1 MQTRPNST
9 KLSNRRNGRFLK
21 RKRDEEGVASTV
33 GTIMALLVFLTFLTL
48 FTNSYVPVWMIDNER
63 SHMNQAMDQFG
74 GIKGKVDDL
83 VVLAQVTGRTDLNM
97 YGPVTLGANG
107 IPVFASPTAGEL
119 IYSPYGLG
127 NSSVRL
133 NFTYA
138 LPTNPIKRLGVND
151 MSGGMIQLY
160 APNRYYVQQWVA
172 YENGAIIVKQLDGQI
187 IRGVPSLDIQ
197 KQNVNSRMNVSWTQ
211 IALVGVNSTLAGTST
226 AGVNIDMIYLD
237 SQSYDNSSKVMP
249 VTLTFKTLYRQAWFN
264 YLTTYLSGVT
274 NINNTMSSNPDFLI
288 TQDASKNTVTLVL
301 YNVGFF
307 NYNKA
312 IMQMTVN
319 LA

>member
-9 KLSNRRNGRFLK
+9 KLSNRQNGRFLK

-83 VVLAQVTGRTDLNM
+83 VVMAEVTGRTDLNM

-119 IYSPYGLG
+119 IYSPYGVG
-127 NSSVRL
+127 NSTVTL
-133 NFTYA
+133 NFAYS
-138 LPTNPIKRLGVND
+138 LNGRPYVLND
-151 MSGGMIQLY
+151 LSGGMLQLY
-160 APNRYYVQQWVA
+160 APNRYYVQQWVG
-172 YENGAIIVKQLDGQI
+172 YENGAIIVKQLDGQV
-187 IRGVPSLDIQ
+187 IRGVPSLEVV
-197 KQNVNSRMNVSWTQ
+197 KMASNSLLNVSWTQ
-211 IALVGVNSTLAGTST
+211 VALTGINSTLAGTST
-226 AGVNIDMIYLD
+226 AGINIDMIYLD
-237 SQSYDNSSKVMP
+237 SQIYDNGATGMD
-249 VTLTFKTLYRQAWFN
+249 VTMTFKTLYGKAWYN
-264 YLTTYLSGVT
+264 YLTSYLVGVT
-274 NINNTMSSNPDFLI
+274 NILPADYQVTHDANYGTI
-288 TQDASKNTVTLVL
+288 TLRLNDTG
-301 YNVGFF
+301 YF

>member
-1 MQTRPNST
+1 MQTRPKST

-21 RKRDEEGVASTV
+21 RKRDKEGVASTV

-48 FTNSYVPVWMIDNER
+48 FTNTYVPVWMTDNER

-74 GIKGKVDDL
+74 GVKGKVDDL
-83 VVLAQVTGRTDLNM
+83 VVMAEVTGRTDLNM

-107 IPVFASPTAGEL
+107 IPVFASATAGQL
-119 IYSPYGLG
+119 IYSPYGVG

-138 LPTNPIKRLGVND
+138 LSGKHPGLND
-151 MSGGMIQLY
+151 LSGGMLQLY

-187 IRGVPSLDIQ
+187 IRGTPSLLVE
-197 KQNVNSRMNVSWTQ
+197 KTAATSLLNVSWTQ
-211 IALVGVNSTLAGTST
+211 IAFIGVNSSLVGTST
-226 AGVNIDMIYLD
+226 AGINIDMIYLD
-237 SQSYDNSSKVMP
+237 SQIYDNGTDGMN
-249 VTLTFKTLYRQAWFN
+249 VTMTFKTLYGEAWYN
-264 YLTTYLSGVT
+264 YLTSYLSGVT
-274 NINNTMSSNPDFLI
+274 NIQSDDYWVTHDSNYETINLRLNNT
-288 TQDASKNTVTLVL
+288 
-301 YNVGFF
+301 GFF

-312 IMQMTVN
+312 ILQMTVN

>member
-9 KLSNRRNGRFLK
+9 KLRNRQNGRFLK

-83 VVLAQVTGRTDLNM
+83 VVMAEVTGKTDLNM

-119 IYSPYGLG
+119 IYSPYGVG
-127 NSSVRL
+127 NSTVTL
-133 NFTYA
+133 NFAYT
-138 LPTNPIKRLGVND
+138 LNGKSFVLND
-151 MSGGMIQLY
+151 LSGGMLQLY

-187 IRGVPSLDIQ
+187 IRGVPSLEVVKTASDS
-197 KQNVNSRMNVSWTQ
+197 KLNVSWTQ
-211 IALVGVNSTLAGTST
+211 VALTGINSTLAGTAT
-226 AGVNIDMIYLD
+226 AGINIDMIYLD
-237 SQSYDNSSKVMP
+237 SQIYDNGPTGMD
-249 VTLTFKTLYRQAWFN
+249 VTMTFKTLYGKAWYN
-264 YLTTYLSGVT
+264 YLTNYLSGVT
-274 NINNTMSSNPDFLI
+274 NVGSLDYWVTHATNYD
-288 TQDASKNTVTLVL
+288 TVTLRL
-301 YNVGFF
+301 NDTGYF

-312 IMQMTVN
+312 IVQMTVN

>member
-1 MQTRPNST
+1 MQTRPDST
-9 KLSNRRNGRFLK
+9 KSSNRKNGRFLR

-63 SHMNQAMDQFG
+63 THMSEAMDQFG

-83 VVLAQVTGRTDLNM
+83 VVMAEVTGRTDLNM

-119 IYSPYGLG
+119 IYSPYGVG
-127 NSSVRL
+127 NSTVNL
-133 NFTYA
+133 AFTYS
-138 LPTNPIKRLGVND
+138 LNGKSFHLTDV
-151 MSGGMIQLY
+151 SGGMLQLY

-172 YENGAIIVKQLDGQI
+172 YENGAIIVKQLDGQV
-187 IRGVPSLDIQ
+187 IRGVPSLDVQ
-197 KQNVNSRMNVSWTQ
+197 KPAVTSRLNVSWTQ
-211 IALVGVNSTLAGTST
+211 IALIGINSTLDGTST

-237 SQSYDNSSKVMP
+237 SQVYDNGSSNAMP
-249 VTLTFKTLYRQAWFN
+249 VTINIKTLYMQAWYN
-264 YLTTYLSGVT
+264 YLTSYLSGVT
-274 NINNTMSSNPDFLI
+274 NINSTGVNRDYDVA
-288 TQDASKNTVTLVL
+288 QDANTSTVTLTL
-301 YNVGFF
+301 YHVSFF

>member
-1 MQTRPNST
+1 
-9 KLSNRRNGRFLK
+9 
-21 RKRDEEGVASTV
+21 
-33 GTIMALLVFLTFLTL
+33 MALLVFLTFLTL

-63 SHMNQAMDQFG
+63 AHMNQAMDQFG

-83 VVLAQVTGRTDLNM
+83 VVMAEVTGRTDLNM
-97 YGPVTLGANG
+97 YGPLTLGANG

-119 IYSPYGLG
+119 IYSPYGVG
-127 NSSVRL
+127 NSTVTL

-138 LPTNPIKRLGVND
+138 LNGKSYFLND
-151 MSGGMIQLY
+151 LSGGMLQLY

-187 IRGVPSLDIQ
+187 IRGVPSLDVV
-197 KQNVNSRMNVSWTQ
+197 KTASSSLLNVSWTQ
-211 IALVGVNSTLAGTST
+211 VALAGINSTLAGTST

-237 SQSYDNSSKVMP
+237 SQIYDKGAAGMN
-249 VTLTFKTLYRQAWFN
+249 VTMTFKTLYGKAWYN
-264 YLTTYLSGVT
+264 YLTTYMIGVT
-274 NINNTMSSNPDFLI
+274 NVGSADYWVTHNTNYD
-288 TQDASKNTVTLVL
+288 TVTLRL
-301 YNVGFF
+301 NDTGYF

>member
-1 MQTRPNST
+1 MQTRPDST
-9 KLSNRRNGRFLK
+9 KSSNRRNGRFLK

-63 SHMNQAMDQFG
+63 SHMSQAMDQFG
-74 GIKGKVDDL
+74 AIKGKVDDL
-83 VVLAQVTGRTDLNM
+83 VVMAEVTGRTDLNM
-97 YGPVTLGANG
+97 YGPVTLGASG

-119 IYSPYGLG
+119 IYSPYGVG
-127 NSSVRL
+127 NSTVTLS
-133 NFTYA
+133 FTYSLNGKSVA
-138 LPTNPIKRLGVND
+138 LSDL
-151 MSGGMIQLY
+151 SGGMLQLY

-172 YENGAIIVKQLDGQI
+172 YENGAIIVKQLDGQV
-187 IRGVPSLDIQ
+187 IRGVPSLQ
-197 KQNVNSRMNVSWTQ
+197 VVKTSSNSLLNVSWTQ
-211 IALVGVNSTLAGTST
+211 VALIGMNSTLDGTST

-237 SQSYDNSSKVMP
+237 SQIYDNNGHGMNI
-249 VTLTFKTLYRQAWFN
+249 TMTFKTLYGKAWYN
-264 YLTTYLSGVT
+264 YLTSYFSGVPLLSSDYYVT
-274 NINNTMSSNPDFLI
+274 HNANYDTIGLRLNNT
-288 TQDASKNTVTLVL
+288 
-301 YNVGFF
+301 GFF

>member
-1 MQTRPNST
+1 MRTRPNST
-9 KLSNRRNGRFLK
+9 KSSNRRNGRFLK

-83 VVLAQVTGRTDLNM
+83 VVMAEVTGRTDLNM

-119 IYSPYGLG
+119 IYSPYGVG
-127 NSSVRL
+127 NSTVTL
-133 NFTYA
+133 DFTYS
-138 LPTNPIKRLGVND
+138 LNGRSIHLND
-151 MSGGMIQLY
+151 QSGGMLQLY

-172 YENGAIIVKQLDGQI
+172 YENGAIIVKQLDGQV
-187 IRGVPSLDIQ
+187 IRGVPSLDVQ
-197 KQNVNSRMNVSWTQ
+197 KPAVTSRMNISWTQ
-211 IALVGVNSTLAGTST
+211 VALIGINSTLAGTST

-237 SQSYDNSSKVMP
+237 SQAYDNGANAMT
-249 VTLTFKTLYRQAWFN
+249 VTLTIKTLYRQAWFN
-264 YLTTYLSGVT
+264 YLTSYLGGVS
-274 NINNTMSSNPDFLI
+274 NINTSGANRDYDIAQNSN
-288 TQDASKNTVTLVL
+288 ANTVTLTL
-301 YNVGFF
+301 YHVGFF

>member
-1 MQTRPNST
+1 MQTRPDIT
-9 KLSNRRNGRFLK
+9 KSRNRRNGRFLK

-83 VVLAQVTGRTDLNM
+83 TVMAEVTGRTDLNM

-107 IPVFASPTAGEL
+107 IPVFASSTAGQL
-119 IYSPYGLG
+119 IYSPYGVG
-127 NSSVRL
+127 SSMVTL
-133 NFTYA
+133 NFSYSLNART
-138 LPTNPIKRLGVND
+138 LFLND
-151 MSGGMIQLY
+151 LSGGMLQLY

-172 YENGAIIVKQLDGQI
+172 YENGAIIVKQLDGQV
-187 IRGVPSLDIQ
+187 IRGLPSLEIVKTADD
-197 KQNVNSRMNVSWTQ
+197 SRMNVSWTQ
-211 IALVGVNSTLAGTST
+211 VALIGTNSTLVGTST

-237 SQSYDNSSKVMP
+237 SQIYDNGVNGMD
-249 VTLTFKTLYRQAWFN
+249 VTMTFKTLYGLAWTN
-264 YLTTYLSGVT
+264 YLNSYLGNVT
-274 NINNTMSSNPDFLI
+274 NILPGDYQVTHNTADG
-288 TQDASKNTVTLVL
+288 TVVL
-301 YNVGFF
+301 ELFDTAYF

-312 IMQMTVN
+312 IMEMTVN

>member
-9 KLSNRRNGRFLK
+9 KLSNRQNGRFLK

-74 GIKGKVDDL
+74 AIKGKVDDL
-83 VVLAQVTGRTDLNM
+83 VVMAEVTGRTDLNM

-107 IPVFASPTAGEL
+107 IPVFASPTAGEV
-119 IYSPYGLG
+119 IYSPYGVG

-133 NFTYA
+133 NFTYTLA
-138 LPTNPIKRLGVND
+138 SKHLWVND
-151 MSGGMIQLY
+151 MSGGMLQLY

-187 IRGVPSLDIQ
+187 IRGNPSLAID
-197 KQNVNSRMNVSWTQ
+197 KQATTSRLNVSWTQ
-211 IALVGVNSTLAGTST
+211 IALIGINSTLAGTST
-226 AGVNIDMIYLD
+226 AGINIDMIYLD
-237 SQSYDNSSKVMP
+237 SQIYDNGTNPMTINLV
-249 VTLTFKTLYRQAWFN
+249 FKTLYGQAWYN
-264 YLTTYLSGVT
+264 YLVSYLGGVT
-274 NINNTMSSNPDFLI
+274 NIQGADYSVTH
-288 TQDASKNTVTLVL
+288 DANYGTVTLRL
-301 YNVGFF
+301 NNVGFF